1 MGSFDS
7 TLSLALPNDKV
18 PLRMTGLKR
27 VPISQHADGGLKGKA
42 HCAISVVPTPS
53 TSPSASLGASA
64 KTGQALAQR
73 TRKNGAPSALIVQ
86 ARSKASAN
94 RRSQI
99 FILRTL
105 VWGTRGVKGKAHCAV
120 SVGSHPCA
128 KNAQEWGTLGAD
140 CAGEIKSL
148 GQAPKFLGY
157 PVRLESCCASCC
169 GRGRL
174 PSFARLGP
182 FDFAQGRLAR
192 RPSPHEPVPHTTLAH
207 RLFDF

>member
-1 MGSFDS
+1 MFSWAR
-7 TLSLALPNDKV
+7 SLAESAW
-18 PLRMTGLKR
+18 
-27 VPISQHADGGLKGKA
+27 IAC
-42 HCAISVVPTPS
+42 HCETPVY
-53 TSPSASLGASA
+53 AAEG
-64 KTGQALAQR
+64 
-73 TRKNGAPSALIVQ
+73 
-86 ARSKASAN
+86 
-94 RRSQI
+94 QI

-182 FDFAQGRLAR
+182 FDFAQGRLAM
-192 RPSPHEPVPHTTLAH
+192 RPSPHEPVHHATLAH
-207 RLFDF
+207 RLSDFSGPFDA